1 MMRNLVLF
9 LMLLSVSSIKAQT
22 VSFETSIT
30 DAANFFN
37 QISRQDQ
44 YATSLKQFI
53 ALSNSYP
60 KEWLPKYYAALV
72 QVKITLL
79 SKEDMDA
86 QADIAIDWINKCKQ
100 LQINDEILCAESLV
114 LTTKMQVNPT
124 FRWLSYK
131 DKIYGSLQKAKI
143 INPNNPRIYVLE
155 ASLQYHLPK
164 LLGGGC
170 NKAIPIAKQAEKLLN
185 LEVGKKKYLP
195 SWGFTSIKEIVTNC
209 KF

>member
-1 MMRNLVLF
+1 MMRSLVLF
-9 LMLLSVSSIKAQT
+9 LLFFCVSSSKAQT
-22 VSFETSIT
+22 ASFETSIS
-30 DAANFFN
+30 DAANYFN
-37 QISRQDQ
+37 QISKEDQ
-44 YATSLKQFI
+44 YAISLKQFI

-79 SKEDMDA
+79 SKGDMDA

-131 DKIYGSLQKAKI
+131 DRIYGSLQKAKT

-164 LLGGGC
+164 LIGGGC
-170 NKAIPIAKQAEKLLN
+170 NKALPIAKQAEKFLK
-185 LEVGKKKYLP
+185 LEDGKRKYLP
-195 SWGFTSIKEIVTNC
+195 SWGFTSIKEILTNC
-209 KF
+209 KY